1 MSDDTRHGLE
11 IVQALAC
18 AMASGIREVAE
29 HPVALIPDGYRLA
42 DLEPFMKRPARYTG
56 TFRTREIGAMQ
67 SYLEAHLTEETRLF
81 IDPDNMDARAIFDM
95 GRPDAP
101 AWRAHTALL
110 TLSLDPAFAALRAL
124 AEQPV
129 GIARLLDF
137 LADWHPLLTC
147 SAPGDDQTMSVNIA
161 TQRLQ
166 KIEALA
172 GGNQDESDTPHL
184 RGIGERRALA
194 ASAPIGISL
203 ATPMYQGLSQ
213 VQVTARTSYVI
224 DREPLVRLRIMGLD
238 MLRMTKVEEFT
249 ERLTHINGLSRAQIF
264 IGTFG
269 D

>member
-29 HPVALIPDGYRLA
+29 HPVALVPDGYRLA
-42 DLEPFMKRPARYTG
+42 DLEPFMKRPSRYTG

-95 GRPDAP
+95 GRPESP

-110 TLSLDPAFAALRAL
+110 TLSLDPAFAALRDL

-129 GIARLLDF
+129 GVARMLDF
-137 LADWHPLLTC
+137 LADWHPLLTF

-161 TQRLQ
+161 AQRLQ
-166 KIEALA
+166 KLEALA
-172 GGNQDESDTPHL
+172 GGHDELEATHL
-184 RGIGERRALA
+184 RGLGERRALA
-194 ASAPIGISL
+194 SSAPTGL
-203 ATPMYQGLSQ
+203 TLTTPMYQGLSQ
-213 VQVTARTSYVI
+213 VPVIARMSYAI
-224 DREPLVRLRIMGLD
+224 DREPVIRLRIIGLD

>member
-18 AMASGIREVAE
+18 AMASGVREVAE
-29 HPVALIPDGYRLA
+29 NPVALIPDGYRLA
-42 DLEPFMKRPARYTG
+42 DLEPFMQRPSRYSG

-67 SYLEAHLTEETRLF
+67 AYLEAHLTEETRLF

-95 GRPDAP
+95 GRPEAP

-110 TLSLDPAFAALRAL
+110 TLSLDPAFAALHAL

-129 GIARLLDF
+129 GVARMLDF

-166 KIEALA
+166 KLETLA
-172 GGNQDESDTPHL
+172 SGNHDELDPPHL
-184 RGIGERRALA
+184 RGLGERRTLA
-194 ASAPIGISL
+194 SSAPTGITL
-203 ATPMYQGLSQ
+203 TTPMYQGLSQ
-213 VQVTARTSYVI
+213 VQVTARMSYSI
-224 DREPLVRLRIMGLD
+224 DREPLIRLRLMGLD

-269 D
+269 E